1 MTSVSTLVQRRL
13 VIYFS
18 GFDPAGPG
26 RYHKLYVQ
34 QASLAAPLLQA
45 NIKVSELQHQEVM
58 HLAQWQVSYQPVQQ
72 NDQADLEPLGSINA
86 TETDYIFARW
96 DDIARQHWPQLSSA
110 KEIFQF
116 IRDFFAT
123 HWLFIHSGTMHKI
136 TKLDKAPAS
145 MLLMPL
151 FLALGAIF
159 LGLVSFVLLL
169 ASWAVPYFPTINP
182 APQFP
187 VTQVATYSIAFTV
200 AWIIGM
206 ILLERHWH
214 MLWVMRSYIFTGLH
228 ARGLAPEIEGRLNH
242 IAEQIRQQ
250 IARHAYDEI
259 LLVGHSTGSI
269 MATLTLSRLFE
280 KIPNHP
286 TIGLLTLGQWW
297 PWLGYLPS
305 AQFAQDRLR
314 HVASQT
320 ELTWIDVSAAADGC
334 CFSFIDPLVTLADPP
349 SPCIHPKLVSARWHT
364 LFSKQDYRQLRKNPF
379 RVHMQYLY
387 ASPKLGVCDFFAIT
401 AGSLRLAERFANVP
415 AFTPQK

>member
-1 MTSVSTLVQRRL
+1 
-13 VIYFS
+13 
-18 GFDPAGPG
+18 
-26 RYHKLYVQ
+26 
-34 QASLAAPLLQA
+34 
-45 NIKVSELQHQEVM
+45 
-58 HLAQWQVSYQPVQQ
+58 
-72 NDQADLEPLGSINA
+72 
-86 TETDYIFARW
+86 
-96 DDIARQHWPQLSSA
+96 LSSA

-169 ASWAVPYFPTINP
+169 ASWAVPYLPTINP

-187 VTQVATYSIAFTV
+187 VTQVATYSIACTI

-206 ILLERHWH
+206 TLLERHWH

-349 SPCIHPKLVSARWHT
+349 SPCIRRGGILCFPSKTIVNCVKILFAFTCNTSMRHLSWACVIFSQSQRVLCALLSALPMSLLSRLKNSRANAPKLLELDGAV
-364 LFSKQDYRQLRKNPF
+364 QP
-379 RVHMQYLY
+379 
-387 ASPKLGVCDFFAIT
+387 
-401 AGSLRLAERFANVP
+401 
-415 AFTPQK
+415 